1 MYLFLSDETNTSQTS
16 EALFLIY
23 GAVLIPLEHASN
35 IAAEI
40 SRIRQEAGYPAD
52 AKFKFHTWSRPRSVE
67 AGKFHAAKGA
77 ALDAARRFGVRF
89 MACVVHHAIAQN
101 LHAAKRPLFAL
112 KTLLCEFDL
121 FLARERTTGFC
132 SVDRFEVAHSVLS
145 KIVLEGVDPMGDLGK
160 FQRDLSNI
168 WMYSVTSIGCSHLC
182 SMSDI
187 VTGTF
192 RYCVNAS
199 ATNRVAIRLYPKVKQ
214 LFLTCPGNAS
224 LVENWGLF
232 LRPKHVRKKSF
243 AEAYDRLR
251 NHLHSLEHGQSK
263 ISRV

>member
-1 MYLFLSDETNTSQTS
+1 MFLFLSDETNTTPTS
-16 EALFLIY
+16 EVRFLIY
-23 GAVLIPLEHASN
+23 GTVLIPLENAPKIVTE
-35 IAAEI
+35 IA
-40 SRIRQEAGYPAD
+40 RIRQEAGYPED
-52 AKFKFHTWSRPRSVE
+52 AKFKFHTWSRPSLVE
-67 AGKFHAAKGA
+67 RAKFDAAKGA
-77 ALDAARRFGVRF
+77 VLDAARRYGVRF

-101 LHAAKRPLFAL
+101 LDAAKRPLFAL

-121 FLARERTTGFC
+121 FLAREKTTGFC

-145 KIVLEGVDPMGDLGK
+145 KIVLEGVDPWGNLGR

-168 WMYSVTSIGCSHLC
+168 WMYSVTSIGCSQLC

-199 ATNRVAIRLYPKVKQ
+199 STNRTAMRLYPKVRQ
-214 LFLTCPGNAS
+214 LFLTCPGDVS

-232 LRPKHVRKKSF
+232 LRPKHVRKKSL
-243 AEAYDRLR
+243 AEAYDQLR
-251 NHLHSLEHGQSK
+251 DHLRSLEH
-263 ISRV
+263 